1 VKLLQLEGDDR
12 VAAAVVLPKEE
23 VNGNGNGDEP
33 SLLE

>member
-23 VNGNGNGDEP
+23 VNGNGDEP
-33 SLLE
+33 TLLD